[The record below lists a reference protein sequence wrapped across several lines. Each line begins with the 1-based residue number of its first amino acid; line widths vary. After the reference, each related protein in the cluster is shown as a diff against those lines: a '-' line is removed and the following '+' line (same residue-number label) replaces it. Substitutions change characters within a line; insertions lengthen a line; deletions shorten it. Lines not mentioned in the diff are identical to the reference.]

1 MREDLIRQ
9 AMAAEVPKQREMQS
23 GQLTSS
29 KSSQDLTTTQMVFLQ
44 SYKNP
49 KDLMILYTPDKQSLF
64 ARQPQRCLLGNS
76 PTLADMRAMYGG
88 RWAELWLENQLRDLG
103 EYAGAKE
110 KPNQL
115 QLEETARMIIADA
128 YYLKLSELML
138 FFAQF
143 KVGRYGRFF
152 GSVDPIVIT
161 EALQAFKV
169 WRISSLEAIERA
181 AKAEELAKR
190 PNKDPESMT
199 REEWEELKWMFN
211 LGYEKDENGK
221 IR

>member
-1 MREDLIRQ
+1 MQLYYLGKNRT
-9 AMAAEVPKQREMQS
+9 AEELM
-23 GQLTSS
+23 S
-29 KSSQDLTTTQMVFLQ
+29 K
-44 SYKNP
+44 
-49 KDLMILYTPDKQSLF
+49 YTPDRQAEF
-64 ARQPQRCLLGNS
+64 ARYPAKCLQGLS

-88 RWAELWLENQLRDLG
+88 RYAEAWLENQIRDLG

-110 KPNQL
+110 KPSQL

-152 GSVDPIVIT
+152 GAVDPIVIT

-181 AKAEELAKR
+181 AKAEELAKK
-190 PNKDPESMT
+190 PVKDPESLT

>member
-1 MREDLIRQ
+1 MV
-9 AMAAEVPKQREMQS
+9 AEAPKPKEMPS

-29 KSSQDLTTTQMVFLQ
+29 RRYQDLTTSQIGFLQ
-44 SYKNP
+44 SYNTP
-49 KDLMILYTPDKQSLF
+49 QALMSRYTPDLQSDF

-103 EYAGAKE
+103 EFAGSKE

-128 YYLKLSELML
+128 YYLKLSEVML

-152 GSVDPIVIT
+152 GAVDPLVIT

-169 WRISSLEAIERA
+169 WRISSLESIERA
-181 AKAEELAKR
+181 AKAEELAKKPAR
-190 PNKDPESMT
+190 DPESMT

>member
-1 MREDLIRQ
+1 MSQYIPERQ
-9 AMAAEVPKQREMQS
+9 AEF
-23 GQLTSS
+23 
-29 KSSQDLTTTQMVFLQ
+29 SQFPT
-44 SYKNP
+44 KC
-49 KDLMILYTPDKQSLF
+49 LM
-64 ARQPQRCLLGNS
+64 GMS
-76 PTLADMRAMYGG
+76 PTLADMRAIYGG
-88 RWAELWLENQLRDLG
+88 KYPRLWLENQIRDLG
-103 EYAGAKE
+103 EYTTVKE
-110 KPNQL
+110 KPSIFQMRESARII
-115 QLEETARMIIADA
+115 LEEF

-138 FFAQF
+138 FFAHF
-143 KVGRYGRFF
+143 KAGRYGRFF